1 MPLPLHGARDPRKSC
16 TPCVR
21 MRPATASRAAAAM
34 ASAAASRR
42 QPRLMLPAA
51 AAPPPFSLCAPT
63 ALIRTG
69 RCKAQQRLQLRHPQ
83 WFHTRSWVSAPVRR
97 GRRCGRCPPGSG
109 VMSDLLFLVF
119 PSRVWAYSCMRT
131 HGTICASR
139 SEHWPVASLR
149 TPTSPTRAQQ
159 GGRSRTRGR
168 HCHVRLAHRRFGIP
182 APPTGS
188 AGGCA

>member
-1 MPLPLHGARDPRKSC
+1 MHTMRAYATCHSLSC
-16 TPCVR
+16 
-21 MRPATASRAAAAM
+21 
-34 ASAAASRR
+34 SRR
-42 QPRLMLPAA
+42 HGQRCCVPAA
-51 AAPPPFSLCAPT
+51 ATAHATSRRRPPPPFSLCAPT